1 MKEHGKLFNTAMVQA
16 FLDERK
22 NQTRRMI
29 DAHNSLVD
37 GNGISKKRWEAAGF
51 DLANATIDN
60 GPSPAGNPGPYL
72 KATCAE
78 GTTHRIYSRVQP
90 GDRIYV
96 KEGCAD
102 QHPLAIQEG
111 RYSQPGCAGIPGPP
125 PVKYQTIYRADG
137 EPRQI
142 WRCQTGHPYY
152 TTKGP
157 ANSHDA
163 EFPTVMSNYTRANGK
178 GIHWMPS
185 MFMPRW
191 AARLV
196 FDVVSVRLERLQDI
210 SEEDAK
216 AEGSKLMAPHF
227 GGFVANS
234 AWSVDRL
241 HLMSHQIGYQYIWES
256 INGPDS
262 WLANPPVWIYDL
274 KPVGIKPATMPS
286 QSAPATCTLPGGD
299 HASD

>member
-16 FLDERK
+16 FLEARK
-22 NQTRRMI
+22 NQTRRVI

-72 KATCAE
+72 KATCTE

-90 GDRIYV
+90 GDRIWV
-96 KEGCAD
+96 KEGYAEE
-102 QHPLAIQEG
+102 HPLAIQDG
-111 RYSQPGCAGIPGPP
+111 RYSQPGYAGIPGPP
-125 PVKYQTIYRADG
+125 PVKYRTIYRADG

-142 WRCQTGHPYY
+142 WRCHTGHPYY
-152 TTKGP
+152 TTEGP

-163 EFPTVMSNYTRANGK
+163 EFPTVMSNYTRAKGV

-210 SEEDAK
+210 KAADARREGIFEEEHDWRESEFYLPQVAYRSV
-216 AEGSKLMAPHF
+216 EGARYRYSDPRQAFQEL
-227 GGFVANS
+227 
-234 AWSVDRL
+234 
-241 HLMSHQIGYQYIWES
+241 WET
-256 INGPDS
+256 INGKES
-262 WLANPPVWIYDL
+262 WQSNPSVWIYDL
-274 KPVGIKPATMPS
+274 HPVGINNETVPS
-286 QSAPATCTLPGGD
+286 HG
-299 HASD
+299 

>member
-16 FLDERK
+16 FLEARK
-22 NQTRRMI
+22 NQTRRVI

-37 GNGISKKRWEAAGF
+37 GSGISKKRWNEAGF

-196 FDVVSVRLERLQDI
+196 FDVVSVRLERLKDM
-210 SEEDAK
+210 SAEDVL
-216 AEGSKLMAPHF
+216 AEGFEGDENGDAFLHF
-227 GGFVANS
+227 WNL
-234 AWSVDRL
+234 WDSV
-241 HLMSHQIGYQYIWES
+241 
-256 INGPDS
+256 NGKGS
-262 WLANPPVWIYDL
+262 WDANPPVWIYDL
-274 KPVGIKPATMPS
+274 QPVGIKPATMPS
-286 QSAPATCTLPGGD
+286 QGAPTTCTLPGGD

>member
-16 FLDERK
+16 FLEGRK
-22 NQTRRMI
+22 NQTRRVV

-96 KEGCAD
+96 KETF
-102 QHPLAIQEG
+102 
-111 RYSQPGCAGIPGPP
+111 RS
-125 PVKYQTIYRADG
+125 
-137 EPRQI
+137 
-142 WRCQTGHPYY
+142 RCIDGHPGGVTY
-152 TTKGP
+152 KADHPG
-157 ANSHDA
+157 AA
-163 EFPTVMSNYTRANGK
+163 TVPGSYGRSWK
-178 GIHWMPS
+178 SSIH
-185 MFMPRW
+185 MPRW

-196 FDVVSVRLERLQDI
+196 FDVVSVRLERLQNI
-210 SEEDAK
+210 SQEDAI
-216 AEGSKLMAPHF
+216 AEGVPSGRSRRSFETLDLSYGSPEIRRFH
-227 GGFVANS
+227 S
-234 AWSVDRL
+234 L
-241 HLMSHQIGYQYIWES
+241 WES

-262 WLANPPVWIYDL
+262 WQANPPVWIYDL
-274 KPVGIKPATMPS
+274 QPVGIKPATMPS
-286 QSAPATCTLPGGD
+286 QGAPAACTLSGGD
-299 HASD
+299 HATG